1 MKRHSFAGI
10 GRTWGFVQQQSI
22 SLRVV
27 GENLGISSPIQGGI
41 DLALNIFLGEVLVQ
55 NVPEKFQ
62 RNRPVRLPRKSIPNL
77 LNQCDMIE
85 NSFAK
90 ELLSCCDICFC
101 TFLSRRSNPHVSLR

>member
-27 GENLGISSPIQGGI
+27 GENLGISSPIQGGV
-41 DLALNIFLGEVLVQ
+41 DLALNLFLGEVLVQ

-62 RNRPVRLPRKSIPNL
+62 GNRPGRLPLKSIPNL
-77 LNQCDMIE
+77 SNQCDMIE
-85 NSFAK
+85 HSFAK
-90 ELLSCCDICFC
+90 QLISRYHICSSK
-101 TFLSRRSNPHVSLR
+101 FL